1 MRTCNNFAL
10 VVMALATVFANAACA
25 NQPMPTMTAPS
36 AVINVV
42 GTLTVA
48 PSSILVGNSVAV
60 SWTSDSAV
68 RVDACNMQC
77 TTIATSGTSVNHT
90 PAIRGQWK
98 YQLYNV
104 VATPDMTVWVA
115 ESTVQVQ

>member
-10 VVMALATVFANAACA
+10 VVMALATVFANACA

-36 AVINVV
+36 AVINVT

-48 PSSILVGNSVAV
+48 PSSISVGNSVIV

-68 RVDACNMQC
+68 RVDACNAQC
-77 TTIATSGTSVNHT
+77 VAIATSGTFVTHVPSV
-90 PAIRGQWK
+90 RGEWK
-98 YQLYNV
+98 YVLYNV
-104 VATPDMTVWVA
+104 VATDMTVWVA
-115 ESTVQVQ
+115 ESTVQVR